1 MLKNKI
7 WLLVLIFVFFAGS
20 LKFYKLG
27 QIPSGMTWDEAA
39 IAYNGFAIASVH
51 RDEWLEFMP
60 VSFRSFGDYKA
71 PLAIYLNGLF
81 TSVFGLNLWAI
92 RLPFAL
98 AGCLTTIG
106 GILLVWLLVKNK
118 VICLKFLS
126 LSQAT
131 ALASIFWSFSPW
143 HLLFS
148 RVGFESGM
156 ALCQLVWAGNFFLIF
171 YLFSKKYFKLSW
183 LSLILTIILLISSF
197 YTYHSAKLTVPLLF
211 VLSMGFL
218 YQKRRMINRLSLVM
232 YPAITLVL
240 LYPLLKDTFF
250 ASGLTR
256 ANVTVF
262 ADQPVFSALFT
273 SFLQMILHLS
283 PKFLLFGQTDSLR
296 HSTGQMGVLLPVTFV
311 FFVLGIAQFLLAL
324 IRMLKRKLKVDQ
336 VSFVG
341 IVWIAAGLLP
351 AAIGQEVPHPNR
363 ALLALPGFLLVS
375 LVGFDWFYG
384 WLKKLPAKF
393 YRLILLALFVV
404 HLSFFGKFFLDYF
417 GEYQLRSD
425 KEYLVGYLQVFELIW
440 QYHNGTSGKPQVD
453 QIVMTNE
460 YGQPYIFALLT
471 GKIDPIAYHNGALIK
486 FLFVDKPN
494 VGDLMKKN
502 ALVVSGAEVF
512 NLDPNLARETIFD
525 SKGQARFRVF
535 YSGD

>member
-183 LSLILTIILLISSF
+183 LSLILTIIL
-197 YTYHSAKLTVPLLF
+197 
-211 VLSMGFL
+211 
-218 YQKRRMINRLSLVM
+218 
-232 YPAITLVL
+232 
-240 LYPLLKDTFF
+240 
-250 ASGLTR
+250 
-256 ANVTVF
+256 
-262 ADQPVFSALFT
+262 
-273 SFLQMILHLS
+273 
-283 PKFLLFGQTDSLR
+283 
-296 HSTGQMGVLLPVTFV
+296 
-311 FFVLGIAQFLLAL
+311 
-324 IRMLKRKLKVDQ
+324 
-336 VSFVG
+336 
-341 IVWIAAGLLP
+341 
-351 AAIGQEVPHPNR
+351 
-363 ALLALPGFLLVS
+363 
-375 LVGFDWFYG
+375 
-384 WLKKLPAKF
+384 
-393 YRLILLALFVV
+393 
-404 HLSFFGKFFLDYF
+404 
-417 GEYQLRSD
+417 
-425 KEYLVGYLQVFELIW
+425 
-440 QYHNGTSGKPQVD
+440 
-453 QIVMTNE
+453 
-460 YGQPYIFALLT
+460 
-471 GKIDPIAYHNGALIK
+471 
-486 FLFVDKPN
+486 
-494 VGDLMKKN
+494 
-502 ALVVSGAEVF
+502 
-512 NLDPNLARETIFD
+512 
-525 SKGQARFRVF
+525 
-535 YSGD
+535 